1 MTRRRDV
8 IKTLTAAAREAGLS
22 FDIAREGGN
31 HTIYTLD
38 GLRIPI
44 PRHNEIHIAT
54 DIYKQCEPKLGKDW
68 WK

>member
-1 MTRRRDV
+1 M
-8 IKTLTAAAREAGLS
+8 IKTIATATHTAGLTWEVH
-22 FDIAREGGN
+22 REGGN
-31 HTIYTLD
+31 HTIYSLD

-44 PRHNEIHIAT
+44 PRHNEIHITT